1 MFDAKPT
8 QAVESVLLAIVLVN
22 LVDKDKFLPFILLY
36 FSVLSESSKSFLA
49 NSVER
54 MSRLSIFEEVLLL
67 SEYPIEV

>member
-8 QAVESVLLAIVLVN
+8 QAVESVLLAIVLIN
-22 LVDKDKFLPFILLY
+22 LVDQDKLLPFVLLY
-36 FSVLSESSKSFLA
+36 FSVLTESNKSFFA
-49 NSVER
+49 NSVKR